1 MSNKTDEILDYFETL
16 FPNAKCELLHET
28 PFQLLIA
35 VVLSAQTT
43 DVAVNK
49 VTSALFQRYPDAY
62 HLAKA
67 QLEDVKSYIKTIGL
81 FQNKAKMIIELSK
94 ILVNQYDG
102 NVPKTM
108 EQLTALPGVGR
119 KTANVVQS
127 VAFNIPAFA
136 VDTHVHRIS
145 KRLKF
150 SKYDD
155 DVYQTELKLRR
166 KINRH
171 RWNKAHHLMIFFGRY
186 FCKAKNPNCGDCQLK
201 KYCVREKYE

>member
-1 MSNKTDEILDYFETL
+1 MSNKTNEILDYFESL
-16 FPNAKCELLHET
+16 FPDAKCELIHNT
-28 PFQLLIA
+28 PFQLLVA

-49 VTSALFQRYPDAY
+49 VTPALFKKYPDAY
-62 HLAKA
+62 HLSKA
-67 QLEDVKSYIKTIGL
+67 QLDDVKSYIKTIGL
-81 FQNKAKMIIELSK
+81 FQNKAKMIVELSK
-94 ILVNQYDG
+94 ILVDKYDG

-108 EQLTALPGVGR
+108 AQLTALPGVGR

-136 VDTHVHRIS
+136 VDTHVYRIS

-150 SKYDD
+150 SKYED
-155 DVYQTELKLRR
+155 DVYQTELKLRK
-166 KINRH
+166 KINRE

-186 FCKAKNPNCGDCQLK
+186 FCKAKNPNCRACQLK